1 MKKLLFL
8 TPVILASCAT
18 RQVDVPIVTVKP
30 IVETATKH
38 STSTIDLTFANLPAK
53 VRANNPHL
61 AAARHLIGEA
71 QGKLRQSGLRSN
83 PELEVEFETGNRFH
97 DLMLTVGVSQ
107 RFPRTNRLAIEK
119 RASEI
124 LVQAAAAEIRNVE
137 RQLIGE
143 ARTAFTKVL
152 ALRQE
157 QALIK
162 KQEANARQL
171 ADFIIKSAEQGEA
184 SLLEAGTALLEA
196 TRLSNRAE
204 QVSIRS
210 QLALASLK
218 PILGLSP
225 DSTLVT
231 TQTLPEPSLP
241 PMLVASVRRPD
252 LQAAQLRAKSAGA
265 SKDLERAR
273 VRDDFEAGIFAGLG
287 RAEDAPDGIE
297 AEQIIG
303 VRFKIPFTYYNDNSG
318 NILAAD
324 ARHQRLTAE
333 VNALQRSI
341 SAEAHASYQEMAQWS
356 ALSDQIEANLIPLAD
371 AQITKTKDA
380 YSRGEIPLQDVLRAQ
395 EQRLSL
401 LTSQLEAIRDFHL
414 AHANY
419 LTATAQ

>member
-8 TPVILASCAT
+8 TPVILASCSN
-18 RQVDVPIVTVKP
+18 RQVDIPIVTVKP

-38 STSTIDLTFANLPAK
+38 STSAINLTFANLPAK
-53 VRANNPHL
+53 VRANNPYL

-71 QGKLRQSGLRSN
+71 QGKLHQSGLRSN

-107 RFPRTNRLAIEK
+107 RFPRTNRLVIEK
-119 RASEI
+119 RASQI

-225 DSTLVT
+225 DNTLVT

-252 LQAAQLRAKSAGA
+252 LQAAQLRAKSASA

-333 VNALQRSI
+333 VNALHRSI
-341 SAEAHASYQEMAQWS
+341 SAEAHAYYQEMAQWS

-401 LTSQLEAIRDFHL
+401 LTSQLQAIRDFHL

>member
-8 TPVILASCAT
+8 TPVILASCSN
-18 RQVDVPIVTVKP
+18 RQVDIPIVTVKP

-38 STSTIDLTFANLPAK
+38 STSAINLTFANLPAK
-53 VRANNPHL
+53 VRANNPYL

-71 QGKLRQSGLRSN
+71 QGKLHQSGLRSN

-107 RFPRTNRLAIEK
+107 RFPRTNRLVIEK
-119 RASEI
+119 RASQI

-225 DSTLVT
+225 DNTLVT

-252 LQAAQLRAKSAGA
+252 LQAAQLRAKSASA

-333 VNALQRSI
+333 VDALHRSI

-401 LTSQLEAIRDFHL
+401 LTSQLQAIRDFHL